1 MYSQLREIIDHYGVN
16 HQKMVA
22 CEELGELIQAISKS
36 VRYPETYDI
45 ENLKGEMADVFIVL
59 QEMMLIHNIE
69 WTNIIAIANSKIARQ
84 KKRMEEEDLKCGKP
98 SDNI

>member
-1 MYSQLREIIDHYGVN
+1 MYNQLREIIEHYGVN

-45 ENLKGEMADVFIVL
+45 ENLKGEMADVFVVL
-59 QEMMLIHNIE
+59 QELMLIHNIE
-69 WTNIIAIANSKIARQ
+69 WTNIIAIAFSKIERQ
-84 KKRMEEEDLKCGKP
+84 KKRMEEEDLKCQNA

>member
-1 MYSQLREIIDHYGVN
+1 MYRQLREIIEHYGIN
-16 HQKMVA
+16 HQMIVA

-36 VRYPETYDI
+36 VRYPENYDI
-45 ENLKGEMADVFIVL
+45 ENLKEEMADVFVVL
-59 QEMMLIHNIE
+59 QELMLIHNIE

-84 KKRMEEEDLKCGKP
+84 KKRMEEEGLKCGKA

>member
-1 MYSQLREIIDHYGVN
+1 MDSQLREIIEHYGVN

-22 CEELGELIQAISKS
+22 CEELAELIQAISKS
-36 VRYPETYDI
+36 VRYPESYDI

-69 WTNIIAIANSKIARQ
+69 WTNIIAIADSKISRQ
-84 KKRMEEEDLKCGKP
+84 KKRMEEEGLKCGNP